1 MFPESAQTAEKL
13 TLLKLRFKS
22 DLNSESSMFIYPHKI
37 ILKTCGTTTLLIAIH
52 RLLEIASEY
61 CQLNKVWRVFYSRK
75 SFVFPEAQLGP
86 HKDWNEEVK
95 FLDQLLGKFIDIS
108 RLQ

>member
-1 MFPESAQTAEKL
+1 
-13 TLLKLRFKS
+13 
-22 DLNSESSMFIYPHKI
+22 MFIYPHKI
-37 ILKTCGTTTLLIAIH
+37 ILKTCGTTTLLIAIP

-75 SFVFPEAQLGP
+75 NFVFPEAQLGP

-95 FLDQLLGKFIDIS
+95 FLDQLLGKDS
-108 RLQ
+108 